1 MSKKKELYAELKSLS
16 TVTQLFE
23 YVSREETFVYGFALG
38 KVEKHPW
45 LVSVMKYINYTEFD
59 IDKVGNVVVSD
70 ILKSKKPSK
79 EMKLLD
85 ELFEMIKM
93 INGSMDL
100 ITKRAKL
107 LKLEKC
113 LKLCVSNLNLLDP
126 LP

>member
-1 MSKKKELYAELKSLS
+1 MSKKKELYAELKSLP
-16 TVTQLFE
+16 TLTQMFE
-23 YVSREETFVYGFALG
+23 YVSKEETFVYGFALG
-38 KVEKHPW
+38 KVNKHPW

-59 IDKVGNVVVSD
+59 IDKVGNMVVSD
-70 ILKSKKPSK
+70 ILKSKKVSK
-79 EMKLLD
+79 EIKLLD

-100 ITKRAKL
+100 ITKHTRL